1 MLDTAVDALKRTELC
16 VQATDEESSLFTMGL
31 ISPKPK
37 PPRTSGDQ
45 LLLCALQAL
54 RRRTAYHDIAD
65 AQAGAAAAYR

>member
-1 MLDTAVDALKRTELC
+1 MRLSAPNFAFKQPTKKVHF
-16 VQATDEESSLFTMGL
+16 FTMGL